1 MKIHTWFIFWI
12 FPRANSHIYFKYFY
26 AGIPYYDKL
35 LDAWEHHYGNNRSK
49 GIKKL
54 RKYCNKAVHLWKY
67 THDLYF
73 EYFQEQILIFISNT
87 SMPEYLT
94 MTNFWTL
101 GNTTMEKIEAKALKN
116 LENIVIKLFIVK
128 IHTNLYFD

>member
-1 MKIHTWFIFWI
+1 MVSDQIYKSPLYFQDTILKDLTPMDVRTLVKSEEEFSQTNNFTRI

-54 RKYCNKAVHLWKY
+54 RKYCKKAVHL
-67 THDLYF
+67 
-73 EYFQEQILIFISNT
+73 
-87 SMPEYLT
+87 
-94 MTNFWTL
+94 
-101 GNTTMEKIEAKALKN
+101 
-116 LENIVIKLFIVK
+116 
-128 IHTNLYFD
+128 